1 MGSYCIEHGKNYQL
15 TRQKY
20 GVSYYLSFV
29 GVACA
34 GDLRLSAVVDG
45 GGGL

>member
-1 MGSYCIEHGKNYQL
+1 MGSYCIEHGKDYQL
-15 TRQKY
+15 TRQK
-20 GVSYYLSFV
+20 V

-45 GGGL
+45 GGLW

>member
-1 MGSYCIEHGKNYQL
+1 MGSYCIEHGKDYQL

-20 GVSYYLSFV
+20 GV

-45 GGGL
+45 GGLW